1 MITWAGGFLKSQCK
15 HFNGVFFRPFIEFYL
30 LVFMKKGGFDGSG
43 DTPYLDSKTEDLMV
57 DCFFVL
63 GRLDAGFN
71 T

>member
-1 MITWAGGFLKSQCK
+1 MA
-15 HFNGVFFRPFIEFYL
+15 FFRPFIEFYL

-43 DTPYLDSKTEDLMV
+43 DTPYLDSKTEDFTV